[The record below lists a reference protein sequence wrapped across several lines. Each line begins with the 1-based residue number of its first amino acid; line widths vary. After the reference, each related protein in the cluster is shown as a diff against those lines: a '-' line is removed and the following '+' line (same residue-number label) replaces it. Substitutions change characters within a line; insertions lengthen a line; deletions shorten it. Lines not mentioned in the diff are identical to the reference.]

1 MHLLE
6 VPTVKDYNFDEKVWN
21 LFFEIKADV
30 NKTLATAISEKA
42 IVSSLEAED
51 KLNLPEKYNVVKNVI
66 DVGTMLM
73 N

>member
-1 MHLLE
+1 M
-6 VPTVKDYNFDEKVWN
+6 PTVKDYNFDEKVWN